1 MENNF
6 QIDWIELSKLKPD
19 PENTNRHPKDQIER
33 LAKIIEYQGWRHPI
47 IATKDN
53 VIRAGEGRYLAAKKL
68 KLKKVPVCYQ
78 DFKDDDQLRSF
89 VTSDNAIA
97 SWAELDL
104 AMINSQV
111 GDFDPS
117 FDIDLLGLKD
127 FTIDIAERLEPQI
140 DEDEVPEPAEPVC
153 KPGDL
158 WILGEHRLL
167 CGDSTNIQHVERL
180 MNGEK
185 ADMVFTSPPYNGNTA
200 VGFKQNKPGG
210 MKTKELYVNNN
221 NDNKTEKEYLDFNTS
236 IFGTFSVAVKDT
248 APIFYNVNYNK
259 NSPSSYIKIVYNAL
273 EAFNLIETICWEKQM
288 AISLAGNNLTR
299 IFEFIFMFSKSD
311 TVKMFKKNRNE
322 CVKNIW
328 KISNIGANTKDH
340 KACFPVYL
348 VEYAA
353 NYYSDIKS
361 LFYEPFGGSGST
373 LIACEKT
380 NRKCFMMELDP
391 HYCDVIV
398 NRWEKYT
405 GKKAVLDGQDQEK
418 D

>member
-185 ADMVFTSPPYNGNTA
+185 ADMVFTDPPYGVDYDGGAQTKRSKLSNDQKGTSIYSDVLPLLKATTQNDASFYIWHSAGYADMAQTLWGNGFEIRSQIIWNKNQA
-200 VGFKQNKPGG
+200 QFGALSAQYKQKHEPCFYCFKKGNKPNWSGP
-210 MKTKELYVNNN
+210 TNEVTVW
-221 NDNKTEKEYLDFNTS
+221 DLDR
-236 IFGTFSVAVKDT
+236 G
-248 APIFYNVNYNK
+248 
-259 NSPSSYIKIVYNAL
+259 
-273 EAFNLIETICWEKQM
+273 
-288 AISLAGNNLTR
+288 
-299 IFEFIFMFSKSD
+299 
-311 TVKMFKKNRNE
+311 KKNEFHPTQKPVELAERAI
-322 CVKNIW
+322 KN
-328 KISNIGANTKDH
+328 H
-340 KACFPVYL
+340 KAPKVL
-348 VEYAA
+348 
-353 NYYSDIKS
+353 D
-361 LFYEPFGGSGST
+361 LFGGSGST